1 MADYAEL
8 ADLVVAQPV
17 ALQRP
22 YAADPGTLTG
32 WLVKDTIGASS
43 VETLRILAAT
53 NAKYANVT
61 ATDVEAEAATN
72 ILKEMAEDIFA
83 SEALET
89 FLTVVIPE
97 GGESTVMVVSRMSR
111 YRAELGVVS
120 PWTGEGFGFL
130 GEVEGGQLPPLVKLP
145 DALSLRQALAPKELL
160 VPTWTEWNAH
170 FGVNPRE
177 VRIRGEELMTI
188 EGRDAET
195 GRRVWVPKLQYIPRA
210 WAPYFF
216 GGTTP
221 EYAMRLIRQLILDLD
236 TVQQQETA
244 GSLER
249 WCAASCVRSGIVGNL
264 RSRSKN
270 WIAWLSPAG
279 ALDRE
284 LTRWSARKMAPYLA
298 VSAALPPGMAA
309 MFPPL
314 AAVDGRAA
322 APVPMMGAL
331 PGYESGNR
339 DKVYSPFEHERI
351 RTACGLSHANY
362 EASRPPIYA
371 AMLTEGRTMAKVEA
385 VLQRYF
391 APDPMDWDPVK
402 IYVSAELT
410 RDLKDLRFGYGNENT
425 YDTCHRGISPF
436 AVLQVSMEQQNKRR
450 KIQERA
456 DRATHLSTDDVR
468 EMEAEPGSCPSTY
481 FSMLS
486 LLRKYI
492 RLLTVLFGPG
502 CAHLAEV
509 QGVYQILS
517 AKSAVYEKITADLVA
532 ETLWHVFIDAREYF
546 SYTGPGL
553 PDSQLFAFRDC
564 LRSCSLK
571 VTINCPTDLLLGR
584 PSPSVAPVVSRTS
597 SAGGGRSRASGGSA
611 STMSTLTGSAA
622 VPRGTPEMVGGKWM
636 NPTPIPEI
644 VSIMADFRAR
654 KPGVDMYT
662 LMRSQKLLMSDVG
675 IGGRGQ
681 CMDFMYFGECG
692 RTGCT
697 YSHIAGAV
705 SSGKRRDVIK
715 KMTKAVAGYL
725 AEETGA

>member
-1 MADYAEL
+1 MDDNPALAEL
-8 ADLVVAQPV
+8 VVTQPV

-32 WLVKDTIGASS
+32 WLVKDTTGASS
-43 VETLRILAAT
+43 DEVLRILAAT
-53 NAKYANVT
+53 NAKYANVN
-61 ATDVEAEAATN
+61 ATETNAEDATN
-72 ILKEMAEDIFA
+72 ILKELAEDIFA
-83 SEALET
+83 AEALET

-97 GGESTVMVVSRMSR
+97 GGESTVMVITRMSR
-111 YRAELGVVS
+111 YRPELGVAS
-120 PWTGEGFGFL
+120 PWSGQGFGFL

-145 DALSLRQALAPKELL
+145 DAMSLRQALAPKEILA
-160 VPTWTEWNAH
+160 PTWAEWNTH

-177 VRIRGEELMTI
+177 VRIRGEELMVV
-188 EGRDAET
+188 EGGDDN
-195 GRRVWVPKLQYIPRA
+195 GRRVLVPKLQYIPRA
-210 WAPYFF
+210 WAPYFL

-221 EYAMRLIRQLILDLD
+221 EQAMRLIRQLTRDLP
-236 TVQQQETA
+236 TEQQKGVA
-244 GSLER
+244 APLER

-264 RSRSKN
+264 RMRSKN
-270 WIAWLSPAG
+270 YIAWVSPAG
-279 ALDRE
+279 ALDRA
-284 LTRWSARKMAPYLA
+284 LTRWSTRKMAPYIT
-298 VSAALPPGMAA
+298 VAAPPLMAA

-314 AAVDGRAA
+314 AAGGGGAA
-322 APVPMMGAL
+322 APNPMMTG

-385 VLQRYF
+385 VLQRF
-391 APDPMDWDPVK
+391 FEPIATHWDPVK
-402 IYVSAELT
+402 IYVSTELT
-410 RDLKDLRFGYGNENT
+410 RDIKDLRFGYGNENT

-436 AVLQVSMEQQNKRR
+436 AVLQVSMEQQTKRR
-450 KIQERA
+450 RIQERA

-468 EMEAEPGSCPSTY
+468 EMEAEPGSCPGTY
-481 FSMLS
+481 FTMLG
-486 LLRKYI
+486 LLKKYI
-492 RLLTVLFGPG
+492 QLLTVLFGPG
-502 CAHLAEV
+502 CAHLVEV

-517 AKSAVYEKITADLVA
+517 AKSAVYETMTAELVA

-553 PDSQLFAFRDC
+553 PDSQLFALRDC

-571 VTINCPTDLLLGR
+571 VTINCPVYMLLGR
-584 PSPSVAPVVSRTS
+584 PAPSMAAVVSRTS
-597 SAGGGRSRASGGSA
+597 STGGRGGSHGSGGSA

-622 VPRGTPEMVGGKWM
+622 ASRVAPEMVGGKWV

-644 VSIMADFRAR
+644 VSVMTAFRAR

-662 LMRSQKLLMSDVG
+662 IMRAQKLLMSDVG

-681 CMDFMYFGECG
+681 CMDFMYFGECSKM
-692 RTGCT
+692 GCT

-725 AEETGA
+725 ADDASNAGG